1 MDADALRLATAC
13 ADEARLIARRAFR
26 SALEVERKADAT
38 PVTAVDREI
47 ERRLRARIAGARPQ
61 DGILGEEHGADGT
74 SRRRVWVVDPIDG
87 TKAFITGS
95 PLFGTLI
102 ALVDEGVPALGIVE
116 MPALRERFVG
126 IDGVAT
132 MNGRPCRVRPCPR
145 LADASLYTIAPE
157 ALEHVP
163 GLDRALGDAVALRRY
178 GGDCYAYCQLAL
190 GWVDLVVESG
200 MAPYDFLALVPVVTG
215 AGGIITDW
223 HGAPLTLE
231 SDGTVIA
238 AGSPEVHAEAL
249 ALVER
254 HTGA

>member
-1 MDADALRLATAC
+1 MDRDALRLAAAC
-13 ADEARLIARRAFR
+13 ADDARRIARGAFR
-26 SALEVERKADAT
+26 SVVAVERKADAT

-47 ERRLRARIAGARPQ
+47 ERRLRARIADARPE
-61 DGILGEEHGADGT
+61 DGILGEEHGAEGT

-102 ALVDEGVPALGIVE
+102 ALVDDGVPALGIVE

-126 IDGVAT
+126 VDGAAT

-145 LADASLYTIAPE
+145 LADASFYSPGPE
-157 ALEHVP
+157 TLAVA
-163 GLDRALGDAVALRRY
+163 GLDHALGDAVALRRY

-215 AGGIITDW
+215 AGGTITDW
-223 HGAPLTLE
+223 HGAPLSLQ
-231 SDGTVIA
+231 SDGNVIA

-249 ALVER
+249 ALIAR